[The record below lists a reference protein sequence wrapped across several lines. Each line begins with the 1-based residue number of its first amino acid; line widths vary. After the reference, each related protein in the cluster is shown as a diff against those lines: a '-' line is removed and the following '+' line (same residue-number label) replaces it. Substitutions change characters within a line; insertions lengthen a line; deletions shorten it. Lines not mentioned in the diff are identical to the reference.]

1 MAETAYRPVIELDS
15 RGRLPLARFGV
26 AGRTQYIVE
35 PTEDGGFMLTPAI
48 VLTPRERAIL
58 ADPEAVASIK
68 RGIADA
74 AAGRGSVRSFAEF
87 LDAPDDPD
95 DD

>member
-35 PTEDGGFMLTPAI
+35 PTEDGGFLLTPAI

-58 ADPEAVASIK
+58 VDPEAFASIK
-68 RGIADA
+68 RRVADE
-74 AAGRGSVRSFAEF
+74 AAGRGGVQSFAEY
-87 LDAPDDPD
+87 LHAADDPD